1 VNNQLLLL
9 DEESGDGDIDASPV
23 LTQLHPS
30 TAVEGEDI
38 EEKRVVYDA
47 IRAVATQIP
56 REGHSV
62 VGFGT
67 YRDARSG
74 WTELAREYATLSSS
88 SSSSS
93 SLVDVNNDDTSS
105 RSSSS
110 SSSREAGLFL
120 NFNGIFS
127 QVEYNGDA
135 DEAYLKEAG
144 GAMARF
150 FFL

>member
-1 VNNQLLLL
+1 MGLSEYVRKNILALEREDGGEVDGGASSVLTKL
-9 DEESGDGDIDASPV
+9 HPGTTEKDEE
-23 LTQLHPS
+23 
-30 TAVEGEDI
+30 
-38 EEKRVVYDA
+38 RVVYDA

-74 WTELAREYATLSSS
+74 WTRLAREYATLSE
-88 SSSSS
+88 
-93 SLVDVNNDDTSS
+93 VDLITKGDGEYGGGGGSQ
-105 RSSSS
+105 
-110 SSSREAGLFL
+110 EAGLFL
-120 NFNGIFS
+120 KCDGVFS